1 MMLPDDQGAAP
12 AAAADNAAP
21 APHVSESIPVQTNIP
36 EPVQVAVD
44 APADPA
50 APPASAADPVDG
62 AAAADIEGRQ
72 PVQKLPDWAQKKLA
86 DTAFEAREAKREAKR
101 LADELEALRNPPAAP
116 VAAPSTA
123 DADAARAAAP
133 AGGYKTQAEFDAA
146 VQAEANTRASNA
158 AAEQARADF
167 DRQCNDVWA
176 KGTEAYK
183 DDFAAAVQNLQGVG
197 AMNPDILNMV
207 LATDDPAK
215 VLLDLGSN
223 PDRAAG
229 LLAMPAAKRAVEIAK
244 IAVAVPPKKAADP
257 ISKAPPPIR
266 PIEGSARVSPDLKDD
281 DDDATWFAKREAQVR
296 ANA

>member
-1 MMLPDDQGAAP
+1 MLPDEQDAAP
-12 AAAADNAAP
+12 AAAETPAVHASDN
-21 APHVSESIPVQTNIP
+21 IPVQTNAP
-36 EPVQVAVD
+36 EPLQVAQD
-44 APADPA
+44 APEA
-50 APPASAADPVDG
+50 AAEPVAAVVSDE

-101 LADELEALRNPPAAP
+101 LADELEELRKPVDAAPAAP
-116 VAAPSTA
+116 SNV

-146 VQAEANTRASNA
+146 VQQEANARAA
-158 AAEQARADF
+158 QAREVEAINSFNRACDDVYNKGVETYKGDF
-167 DRQCNDVWA
+167 
-176 KGTEAYK
+176 E
-183 DDFAAAVQNLQGVG
+183 AAVQNLQNVG
-197 AMNPDILNMV
+197 AMNKDILDMV

-215 VLLDLGSN
+215 VLLDLGAN
-223 PDRAAG
+223 PDRAAE
-229 LLAMPAAKRAVEIAK
+229 LIALPPAKRAVEIAK
-244 IAVAVPPKKAADP
+244 LSVAAPAAKKTPDP

-266 PIEGSARVSPDLKDD
+266 PIEGSARVSADLKDD

>member
-1 MMLPDDQGAAP
+1 MMLPDDLGAAP
-12 AAAADNAAP
+12 AAADDNAAP
-21 APHVSESIPVQTNIP
+21 APHVSESIPVQTNTP
-36 EPVQVAVD
+36 EPVQVAVETPD
-44 APADPA
+44 EPA
-50 APPASAADPVDG
+50 AAAVEPVDA

-101 LADELEALRNPPAAP
+101 LADELEALRNPPAAVVEP
-116 VAAPSTA
+116 AAASAA

-133 AGGYKTQAEFDAA
+133 AGGYKSQAEFDAA
-146 VQAEANTRASNA
+146 VQAEADNRTNQAR
-158 AAEQARADF
+158 AAEAQADF
-167 DRQCNDVWA
+167 DRQCNDVWD

-197 AMNPDILNMV
+197 AMNKDILDLV
-207 LATDDPAK
+207 LASDDPAK

-223 PDRAAG
+223 PDRAAE

-244 IAVAVPPKKAADP
+244 MSVAAPAKKVADP

-266 PIEGSARVSPDLKDD
+266 PIEGSARVSPDLRDD